1 MENVHTVDIFRIIA
15 SIFLIIA
22 AIYSFYVNYKQQLV
36 NRQYEELTKV
46 LETKIEE
53 QIKIDVK
60 TDLAAVDENRKQI
73 EKLNQRV
80 ANLEKESGVTENQS
94 E

>member
-1 MENVHTVDIFRIIA
+1 MWKRKLSSAVKTAA
-15 SIFLIIA
+15 SVFLIIA
-22 AIYSFYVNYKQQLV
+22 AIYSLYVNHE
-36 NRQYEELTKV
+36 RQMGNSEYERLTEA

-60 TDLAAVDENRKQI
+60 TDLAAVDKNRVQI

-80 ANLEKESGVTENQS
+80 ANLEKSLGILENQS

>member
-1 MENVHTVDIFRIIA
+1 MVGILKIIT
-15 SIFLIIA
+15 IILLIIA
-22 AIYSFYVNYKQQLV
+22 AAYSFYVNHERQRV
-36 NRQYEELTKV
+36 NKQYEGLTKA

-53 QIKIDVK
+53 QLKIDVK
-60 TDLAAVDENRKQI
+60 TDLAAVDENREKI

-80 ANLEKESGVTENQS
+80 ANLEEELRIIGNQS

>member
-1 MENVHTVDIFRIIA
+1 MLDIFRIIT
-15 SIFLIIA
+15 SILLIIA
-22 AIYSFYVNYKQQLV
+22 VVYSFYVNHEQQLV
-36 NRQYEELTKV
+36 NKQYEELTKV

-53 QIKIDVK
+53 QLKIDVK

-73 EKLNQRV
+73 EELNQRV
-80 ANLEKESGVTENQS
+80 ANLEKELGVTENQS

>member
-1 MENVHTVDIFRIIA
+1 MVDIFRIIT
-15 SIFLIIA
+15 SILLIIA
-22 AIYSFYVNYKQQLV
+22 AVYSFYVNHEQQLV

-53 QIKIDVK
+53 QLKIDVK

-73 EKLNQRV
+73 EELNQRV
-80 ANLEKESGVTENQS
+80 ANLEKELGVTENQS